1 MRVPVWCHLVP
12 SLAASVFLLALLIVS
27 PARASNQLDSLY
39 SQVLKHPEDSQ
50 LNLNFARAAEAAGV
64 LRWALS
70 AYERVTVNDPSNAE
84 AQAGLQRVR
93 RKLQP
98 DYSQV
103 SVELGS
109 TVESNP
115 RYYLGPRRT

>member
-50 LNLNFARAAEAAGV
+50 LRAFFVWAESNSPQEDSQKGGV
-64 LRWALS
+64 
-70 AYERVTVNDPSNAE
+70 ERVFGV
-84 AQAGLQRVR
+84 
-93 RKLQP
+93 
-98 DYSQV
+98 
-103 SVELGS
+103 
-109 TVESNP
+109 
-115 RYYLGPRRT
+115 

>member
-1 MRVPVWCHLVP
+1 MRTRGWWHLGM
-12 SLAASVFLLALLIVS
+12 SLAASIFISTLLNIS
-27 PARASNQLDSLY
+27 PAQASNQLDALY

-50 LNLNFARAAEAAGV
+50 LNLNFASAAEAAGV

-98 DYSQV
+98 DY
-103 SVELGS
+103 
-109 TVESNP
+109 
-115 RYYLGPRRT
+115 